1 MLLVDDS
8 ETAVVPG
15 QRSQWISI
23 ESFDE
28 PYSHDQELQRVIG
41 VLVKRAS
48 LPLTTDLWEQLIAK
62 GTAMKQC
69 LLEESGG
76 TLPACEVAELLGVS
90 EAMVNQQRCD
100 SKVLAVQIDGEWR
113 YPRCQFE
120 SRAISTGL
128 DEVLPL
134 IAAFPW
140 SALAFLVTSS
150 EELDGLS
157 PLEALRTKDPELR
170 ARAHRMAR
178 ILEGDGYG

>member
-1 MLLVDDS
+1 MSGDIR
-8 ETAVVPG
+8 VV
-15 QRSQWISI
+15 SS
-23 ESFDE
+23 
-28 PYSHDQELQRVIG
+28 RV
-41 VLVKRAS
+41 
-48 LPLTTDLWEQLIAK
+48 EQ
-62 GTAMKQC
+62 
-69 LLEESGG
+69 S
-76 TLPACEVAELLGVS
+76 V
-90 EAMVNQQRCD
+90 
-100 SKVLAVQIDGEWR
+100 
-113 YPRCQFE
+113 
-120 SRAISTGL
+120 TGL